1 MNQEER
7 DGIIESLSVML
18 CKDKKYFQDMSDE
31 RLLLE
36 YDRMM
41 KIY

>member
-1 MNQEER
+1 MSEEER
-7 DGIIESLSVML
+7 AGIIESLSVML
-18 CKDKKYFQDMSDE
+18 CKDQQYFLDMSDE
-31 RLLLE
+31 RLLEE

>member
-1 MNQEER
+1 MSSEER
-7 DGIIESLSVML
+7 EGIIESLSVML
-18 CKDKKYFQDMSDE
+18 CRDKKYFESMGDE
-31 RLLLE
+31 RLLNE